1 MEIFM
6 RKYRVPLLE
15 TERLY
20 LKKWSKRDAADL
32 FEYAKDPAV
41 GPAAGWKPHASP
53 AESRMIISECFLQ
66 KMSWAIQDK
75 ESGKVIGSIGF
86 EKDKFRPDI
95 LSRELGY
102 SLSKQYWGRGLMT
115 EAAKRLVAYAFEEI
129 GVEVLSITTGE
140 SNLRSRRVI
149 EKCGFTYEG
158 TLRDS
163 YKKYD
168 GTITELRCYSML
180 REEYAAMK
188 SAGISNTDAAGSEAA
203 DER

>member
-1 MEIFM
+1 
-6 RKYRVPLLE
+6 
-15 TERLY
+15 
-20 LKKWSKRDAADL
+20 
-32 FEYAKDPAV
+32 
-41 GPAAGWKPHASP
+41 
-53 AESRMIISECFLQ
+53 
-66 KMSWAIQDK
+66 
-75 ESGKVIGSIGF
+75 
-86 EKDKFRPDI
+86 
-95 LSRELGY
+95 
-102 SLSKQYWGRGLMT
+102 MT